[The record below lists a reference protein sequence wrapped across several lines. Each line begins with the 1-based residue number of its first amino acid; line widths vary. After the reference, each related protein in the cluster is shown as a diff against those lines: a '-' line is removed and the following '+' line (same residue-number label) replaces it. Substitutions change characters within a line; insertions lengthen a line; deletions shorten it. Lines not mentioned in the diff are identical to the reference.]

1 MPAEHEPVQPPP
13 LEPRRRAGLLPALLL
28 PALLPLA
35 GCTSGIDDG
44 DATASSQSLDT
55 GYSASD
61 ARIVETGPDG
71 QPRYTLRAA
80 AIRQDP
86 RTLEVGLEH
95 LSMEVHA
102 DDAAA
107 PWQLRARGG
116 LMPED
121 ASRIDLLGDVRVTG
135 RIDTG
140 SAGTGGEALEIRS
153 ETLRYEFGPARVT
166 TAADVTLR
174 MAGRWL
180 QARGLDANLKQ
191 RQVRLES
198 NVHGRFA
205 P

>member
-1 MPAEHEPVQPPP
+1 MPPP
-13 LEPRRRAGLLPALLL
+13 PPGLRRQAGLLPALLL
-28 PALLPLA
+28 PALLPLT
-35 GCTSGIDDG
+35 GCSSIDDG
-44 DATASSQSLDT
+44 DTTASSQSLDT

-71 QPRYTLRAA
+71 QPRYMLRAA
-80 AIRQDP
+80 TIRQDP
-86 RTLEVGLEH
+86 RTLEVGLER

-107 PWQLRARGG
+107 PWQLQARGG

-140 SAGTGGEALEIRS
+140 TAGTGGEALEIRS

-174 MAGRWL
+174 MADRWL